1 MDPNDEMK
9 AGLLA
14 QAESLHGVLSAGQ
27 WQHLA
32 LTYTQQH
39 EGKKNIHGCLSLWV
53 CGIK

>member
-1 MDPNDEMK
+1 MK

-14 QAESLHGVLSAGQ
+14 QAESLHGVLSVGR

-32 LTYTQQH
+32 LTYTQQP
-39 EGKKNIHGCLSLWV
+39 EGKKNIRGRLALWV